1 MTGYLDGSH
10 PFDMLAVW
18 RRLLGVAAVGFGSLA
33 ACGDSDDLE
42 RIVTN
47 TPTPTNMCEQREIE
61 TTVDRYFDAYNRA
74 DIDGMVE
81 ISFGFVLYGI
91 QGKGD
96 SYRSDVELNLARNG
110 GRRVIGFSEFAAPR
124 DDRASI
130 VVATRCD
137 ITGSTSEMRFS
148 LIKIRG
154 HWKVNEIQTL

>member
-74 DIDGMVE
+74 NIDGMVE

-96 SYRSDVELNLARNG
+96 SYP
-110 GRRVIGFSEFAAPR
+110 EFAAPR